1 MKDAAAK
8 SERLVSGSVRKQVL
22 SFALTALAGLVF
34 NSVYSLTDALFVG
47 RGVGDAAMGGVS
59 AVYPFVILQSA
70 IATTIGGGAAS
81 IVSRALGSGDKKRAA
96 TVTLSAMAAFYVT
109 AVLITA
115 IGFAAMPRLLS
126 AMGATGELYDHAKT
140 YFIIIL
146 AGNVFSTGFSSIIR
160 AEGGSLYSLLIWVI
174 PISVNVALDAG
185 LILGA
190 GLGVAGSAASTV
202 AAQFISF
209 SMSVLWFARFSSMP
223 LRSARPSLSA
233 VRSVI
238 GIGVPSLVQI
248 GSLSLISL
256 IINNRLSVY
265 DGESAVTAY
274 GYMSRLVTFAVAPFT
289 ALAQALSPVAGFN
302 YGAGKGDRLRT
313 SVRFTAMLAAGCAA
327 ALMLVA
333 GGGADALMRI
343 FTADGGILR
352 YGGKGLRLLAL
363 SLPFLPVGM
372 LAGALMQSVG
382 AKLPSLLCYA
392 AQPLLFLPLAFLLP
406 LAAGG
411 EGLWWA
417 FVLSSALSA
426 GVSLAVLYLRRSA
439 LLAAPPYTRERA
451 PDKTPRQTAD
461 TCL

>member
-1 MKDAAAK
+1 MKEGAEK
-8 SERLVSGSVRKQVL
+8 TERLASGSVERQVL

-81 IVSRALGSGDKKRAA
+81 IVSRSLGSKDRKRAA

-109 AVLITA
+109 AGLVTA
-115 IGFAAMPRLLS
+115 AGFAAMPRLLA
-126 AMGATGELYDHAKT
+126 AMGATGELYEHAKT

-146 AGNVFSTGFSSIIR
+146 AGNVFSTGFSSVIR
-160 AEGGSLYSLLIWVI
+160 AEGGSLYSMLIWII
-174 PISVNVALDAG
+174 PISVNVVLDAG

-209 SMSVLWFARFSSMP
+209 SMSVLWFARFSSME
-223 LRSARPSLSA
+223 LKHARPSLSA

-265 DGESAVTAY
+265 DGASAVTAY
-274 GYMSRLVTFAVAPFT
+274 GYMSRLITFAVAPFT

-302 YGAGKGDRLRT
+302 YGAGKSDRLRT
-313 SVRFTAMLAAGCAA
+313 SIRFTALLAAGCAA
-327 ALMLVA
+327 GLMCLA
-333 GGGADALMRI
+333 GGAADALMRI
-343 FTADGGILR
+343 FTEDGGILR
-352 YGGKGLRLLAL
+352 YGAKGLRLLAL
-363 SLPFLPVGM
+363 SLLFLPVCT
-372 LAGALMQSVG
+372 LAGALMQAVG

-392 AQPLLFLPLAFLLP
+392 AQPLLFLPLGFLLP

-426 GVSLAVLYLRRSA
+426 GIALVVVFLRRSA
-439 LLAAPPYTRERA
+439 LLAAPPYVRERLPEEA
-451 PDKTPRQTAD
+451 P
-461 TCL
+461 

>member
-1 MKDAAAK
+1 MKDTTTK
-8 SERLVSGSVRKQVL
+8 TERLASGSVRRQVL

-81 IVSRALGSGDKKRAA
+81 IV

-109 AVLITA
+109 AVLVTA
-115 IGFAAMPRLLS
+115 VGFTAMPRLLS
-126 AMGATGELYDHAKT
+126 AMGATGELYEHAKT
-140 YFIIIL
+140 YFVIIL

-160 AEGGSLYSLLIWVI
+160 AEGGSLYSLLIWII

-209 SMSVLWFARFSSMP
+209 SMSVLWFARFSSME
-223 LRSARPSLSA
+223 LKSARPSLSA
-233 VRSVI
+233 VRAIV

-256 IINNRLSVY
+256 IINNRLSIY
-265 DGESAVTAY
+265 DGETAVTAY
-274 GYMSRLVTFAVAPFT
+274 GYMSRLITFAAAPFT

-302 YGAGKGDRLRT
+302 YGAGKSDRLRT
-313 SVRFTAMLAAGCAA
+313 SVRFTALLAAGCAA

-363 SLPFLPVGM
+363 SLPFLPAGM

-406 LAAGG
+406 LAMGG

-417 FVLSSALSA
+417 FVISSALAA

-439 LLAAPPYTRERA
+439 LLAAPPYVRCLPEN
-451 PDKTPRQTAD
+451 TPGTPAD
-461 TCL
+461 T

>member
-1 MKDAAAK
+1 M
-8 SERLVSGSVRKQVL
+8 
-22 SFALTALAGLVF
+22 
-34 NSVYSLTDALFVG
+34 
-47 RGVGDAAMGGVS
+47 
-59 AVYPFVILQSA
+59 
-70 IATTIGGGAAS
+70 
-81 IVSRALGSGDKKRAA
+81 
-96 TVTLSAMAAFYVT
+96 
-109 AVLITA
+109 
-115 IGFAAMPRLLS
+115 
-126 AMGATGELYDHAKT
+126 
-140 YFIIIL
+140 
-146 AGNVFSTGFSSIIR
+146 
-160 AEGGSLYSLLIWVI
+160 
-174 PISVNVALDAG
+174 
-185 LILGA
+185 
-190 GLGVAGSAASTV
+190 
-202 AAQFISF
+202 
-209 SMSVLWFARFSSMP
+209 
-223 LRSARPSLSA
+223 
-233 VRSVI
+233 RSVI

-289 ALAQALSPVAGFN
+289 ALAQALSPVVGFN

-313 SVRFTAMLAAGCAA
+313 SVRFTALLAAGCAA

-382 AKLPSLLCYA
+382 AKLPALLCYA

-406 LAAGG
+406 LAASG

-417 FVLSSALSA
+417 FVLSSALAA
-426 GVSLAVLYLRRSA
+426 GVSLTVLYLRRSA
-439 LLAAPPYTRERA
+439 LLCAPPYVRECV
-451 PDKTPRQTAD
+451 PFKT
-461 TCL
+461 L

>member
-81 IVSRALGSGDKKRAA
+81 IVSRALGSGDKRRAA

-109 AVLITA
+109 AALITA

-174 PISVNVALDAG
+174 PISVYVALDAG

-209 SMSVLWFARFSSMP
+209 SMSALWFARFSSIP
-223 LRSARPSLSA
+223 LKSARPSLSA

-289 ALAQALSPVAGFN
+289 ALAQALSPVAGM
-302 YGAGKGDRLRT
+302 RL
-313 SVRFTAMLAAGCAA
+313 
-327 ALMLVA
+327 
-333 GGGADALMRI
+333 
-343 FTADGGILR
+343 
-352 YGGKGLRLLAL
+352 
-363 SLPFLPVGM
+363 
-372 LAGALMQSVG
+372 
-382 AKLPSLLCYA
+382 
-392 AQPLLFLPLAFLLP
+392 
-406 LAAGG
+406 
-411 EGLWWA
+411 
-417 FVLSSALSA
+417 
-426 GVSLAVLYLRRSA
+426 
-439 LLAAPPYTRERA
+439 
-451 PDKTPRQTAD
+451 
-461 TCL
+461 